1 MHLPSADLSPSAQV
15 QLAEA
20 VLRPQGSAVAGV
32 PAVGWLQLRPGDL
45 RGGGGAAAD
54 AGAAHRHQAVA
65 VWVREQAKCVSV
77 SIQPWDEWRRIKAS
91 DDREKLY

>member
-1 MHLPSADLSPSAQV
+1 MTKTSPVFSSTPPVSPSAQV

-20 VLRPQGSAVAGV
+20 VLRSEGGAVAGL
-32 PAVGWLQLRPGDL
+32 PAVGGLQLRPGDL

-65 VWVREQAKCVSV
+65 V
-77 SIQPWDEWRRIKAS
+77 
-91 DDREKLY
+91 